1 MLIKQYEHRLPF
13 DYNID
18 QIRARGRERGAKWDD
33 AQGLAFK
40 AFALRERGKHGAP
53 HHAYTSIYLW
63 LAEDAAADFV
73 TGPRFQPVLDSFGR
87 PTIRTWL
94 PISVQIGD
102 VHRHALAIYKHEFE
116 LDERTDLVALRK
128 SEAIRADSLAGQPN
142 NIAAIVGIDV
152 TTWKLVRFEISAAPL
167 SEPEVGIGYEIAY
180 LAAPGWRGT
189 TAADGDAAEHTQ
201 TKRAVKTSA
210 ALMNGGSRI

>member
-13 DYNID
+13 DYDID

-40 AFALRERGKHGAP
+40 AFALRERGANGAP

-63 LAEDAAADFV
+63 LRENAAADFV

-87 PTIRTWL
+87 PEIRTWL
-94 PISVQIGD
+94 PIAVQVGD
-102 VHRHALAIYKHEFE
+102 VHRDALAIYKHEFE
-116 LDERTDLVALRK
+116 LDERTDLEALRR
-128 SEAIRADSLAGQPN
+128 SETIRTQGIAGQGDT
-142 NIAAIVGIDV
+142 IASIAGLDV

-167 SEPEVGIGYEIAY
+167 REPEAGIGYEIAY

-189 TAADGDAAEHTQ
+189 AAPNDDAAEHPD
-201 TKRAVKTSA
+201 AGLVVKASVD
-210 ALMNGGSRI
+210 